1 MLYAYKLKL
10 ELNKHD
16 FAARRHKEHLQPAFA
31 GSIWKFPPNLLI
43 GVHYNCAARSWDS
56 LCINI
61 SLIVPGNLQNMNMN
75 SLWQRVQSESVTRQ
89 KLVTKEF
96 IRVKSFASKQSVD
109 TWEQRAWHNTMP
121 LAGQGWDEEIW
132 WDALQPSVA
141 NGQSG
146 IISRVHELHFCRW
159 KLSFKIYWTVVI

>member
-1 MLYAYKLKL
+1 MTGFYKISCRVT
-10 ELNKHD
+10 D
-16 FAARRHKEHLQPAFA
+16 FAMSTVSDNIISHRP
-31 GSIWKFPPNLLI
+31 
-43 GVHYNCAARSWDS
+43 S
-56 LCINI
+56 LTYFILKPFVLSCMSQGPGHEIIFEFNI

-75 SLWQRVQSESVTRQ
+75 SLWQRVQSKSVTRQ